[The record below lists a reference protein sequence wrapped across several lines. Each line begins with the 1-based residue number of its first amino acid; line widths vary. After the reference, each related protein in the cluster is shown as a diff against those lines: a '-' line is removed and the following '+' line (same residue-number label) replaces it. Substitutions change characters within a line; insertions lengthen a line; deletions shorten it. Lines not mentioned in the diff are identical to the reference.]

1 MEKKNFVDLGIS
13 TALQTGL
20 QKINITTPTA
30 IQQEMIPAILKGIDV
45 IGQSETGSGKTFAY
59 LLPLFQKID
68 LELKKTQIIILTPTH
83 ELAAQVH
90 KQVELLSDISEI
102 PVKSALIIGSASM
115 TRQLEK
121 LKQKPHIV
129 VGSAGRILDL
139 IQHKKI
145 TAHTVDRKSVV

>member
-13 TALQTGL
+13 TTLQMGL
-20 QKINITTPTA
+20 QKINITVPTA
-30 IQQEMIPAILKGIDV
+30 IQQEMIPAILQGIDV

-68 LELKKTQIIILTPTH
+68 LELRKTQIIILTPTH
-83 ELAAQVH
+83 ELAAQVQ
-90 KQVELLSDISEI
+90 KQVELLSSMSEI

-129 VGSAGRILDL
+129 
-139 IQHKKI
+139 
-145 TAHTVDRKSVV
+145 DRKSVV